1 MAANIYPKVLQNSAY
16 VWTQN
21 YYQEI
26 EEDDLEAYRISF
38 NKGRSAYAWDEAT
51 ELGNRTCMMLLLTK
65 ETTSNADKLTLGVVL
80 LKFKLPLNLLSS
92 KFLWVDHCGV
102 QLGLNLVL
110 IFNIK
115 QIMQLSI
122 LAIERERTASSESGI
137 QKNMGGDMFQQLESC
152 LELKVYIC

>member
-92 KFLWVDHCGV
+92 KFLWVH
-102 QLGLNLVL
+102 L
-110 IFNIK
+110 IV
-115 QIMQLSI
+115 
-122 LAIERERTASSESGI
+122 
-137 QKNMGGDMFQQLESC
+137 
-152 LELKVYIC
+152 VYS